1 MLSRLC
7 VRRMCGCSAFP
18 LAPLLRSTDSAPF
31 GLFACFAATMSES
44 DFSSPYITG
53 YDSSS
58 SRCGPSPTLA
68 DGQRRSPG
76 SRVEI
81 VLTCGLRPRRV
92 HVALAVSHPMML
104 PSVNST
110 TSAPGNLIYISWL
123 NGWPVNTP
131 VNASPHT
138 SRYATHDS
146 GTLWIAG
153 PSMVGD
159 FHPLI
164 STGLPAHTVYIWVF
178 PDHGGKTQNA
188 IFSFP

>member
-1 MLSRLC
+1 MTPRLPGAGHLRHWQM
-7 VRRMCGCSAFP
+7 VRGEIS
-18 LAPLLRSTDSAPF
+18 
-31 GLFACFAATMSES
+31 
-44 DFSSPYITG
+44 
-53 YDSSS
+53 
-58 SRCGPSPTLA
+58 
-68 DGQRRSPG
+68 G

-81 VLTCGLRPRRV
+81 VLTCQGLRPRRV

-164 STGLPAHTVYIWVF
+164 SNLSPGAHCIYIQYDYYLTPPVF
-178 PDHGGKTQNA
+178 RCQYMRLVL
-188 IFSFP
+188 IFRHKKAPGAACKQIASFPENFSWQQILLFEIFITLTFILV